1 MLKHKSFNQEKMKVM
16 NRVSTTARLLIALV
30 ILVIGAATNAGTA
43 KPRLQTATIKI
54 TERGFEPYVLRFRR
68 GVRTRIT
75 FVRTTDATCAREV
88 VFPELG
94 IKRELPLNQP
104 VVITLTPTKRSE
116 FSFTCGM
123 NMMRGK
129 LIVQ

>member
-1 MLKHKSFNQEKMKVM
+1 MNKV
-16 NRVSTTARLLIALV
+16 SITARLLIALV
-30 ILVIGAATNAGTA
+30 ILAIGAATNAGTA
-43 KPRLQTATIKI
+43 KPRPRTATVKI
-54 TERGFEPYVLRFRR
+54 TERGFEPYVLKSRR

-75 FVRTTDATCAREV
+75 FVRTTDATCAKEV

-104 VVITLTPTKRSE
+104 VVITLTLTKRGE
-116 FSFTCGM
+116 FRFTCGM

>member
-1 MLKHKSFNQEKMKVM
+1 M
-16 NRVSTTARLLIALV
+16 NRFSMSSRFFIVCLVTATV
-30 ILVIGAATNAGTA
+30 AANTFAMTEP
-43 KPRLQTATIKI
+43 KLQTATVKI
-54 TERGFEPYVLRFRR
+54 TERGYEPYVLRFRR

-75 FVRTTDATCAREV
+75 FVRTTDATCATEV

-94 IKRELPLNQP
+94 IRRELPLNQP
-104 VVITLTPTKRSE
+104 VVITFTPSKKGE
-116 FSFTCGM
+116 FTFTCGM

>member
-1 MLKHKSFNQEKMKVM
+1 M
-16 NRVSTTARLLIALV
+16 NRFSISSRFVIVCIVTATV
-30 ILVIGAATNAGTA
+30 AANTCAMT
-43 KPRLQTATIKI
+43 KPRVQTATVKI
-54 TERGFEPYVLRFRR
+54 TERGYEPDIVKVRR

-75 FVRTTDATCAREV
+75 FVRTTDATCATEV

-104 VVITLTPTKRSE
+104 VVITFTPRKKGE
-116 FSFTCGM
+116 FTFTCGM
-123 NMMRGK
+123 KMMRGR